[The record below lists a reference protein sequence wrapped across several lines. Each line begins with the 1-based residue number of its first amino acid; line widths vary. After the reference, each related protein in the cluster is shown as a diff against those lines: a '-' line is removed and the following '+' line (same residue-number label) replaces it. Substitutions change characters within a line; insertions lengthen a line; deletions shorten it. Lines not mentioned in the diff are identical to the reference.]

1 MRVPLSLRIFLVNAL
16 FTIGIGALAFV
27 LVERSFEHYYERWT
41 DSVATLPSEE
51 LFQASA
57 NEVARAL
64 LLRLEKPAEIK
75 DRDQDRIVLGL
86 NAILKEIPSIRGF
99 VVVDRDLRIQYS
111 NQVKDIDLGFTG
123 DRAALFDSDKIE
135 RRTTSHAGGDA
146 TTEVMVPIFDKA
158 AEGAPPRRLGS
169 LLMVYAPDAPLVGRL
184 PQLRPPRVL
193 PSDSMDALVFL
204 LLAGIAGG
212 LLIAGLTALPVRRL
226 DRALADFRKRGFRG
240 GLKVDGMG
248 IGMGMGGEI
257 ASAVSAINEMG
268 GRMEAMDERA
278 REREALLASL
288 SQSLE
293 EGMLAIDDRGMPVAW
308 NEAALRIIGL
318 PEGADE
324 KALRAA
330 LDRHKELAIGWSAG
344 STLEARIVDIPREGT
359 DPLPVQIAEV
369 PFESRPGALG
379 TLVLLRDLATLR
391 KVETHLLE
399 AGRFAVLAHLA
410 GSLAHEIRNP
420 LHAIGLSAGA
430 VQQYVGR
437 PQTETS
443 QRAVAESLS
452 TIQEETRRL
461 TELLN
466 NYLGMLR
473 SAPQPGPVDV
483 RDVCR
488 RVMQLLTHEAMVA
501 GVEME
506 LSGETDLPEVYG
518 VPDSLQQA
526 VLNLVLNAIQ
536 AMPRGGRVALQT
548 SAGNGLVRLS
558 VTDTGP
564 GLPPELADR
573 IFESRVTTKDGG
585 SGLGL
590 PLVRMIAEA
599 HGGSV
604 RYRSDPGQGATFTLV
619 LPSGREAA

>member
-1 MRVPLSLRIFLVNAL
+1 VRVPLSLRIFLVNAL

-308 NEAALRIIGL
+308 NEAALRI
-318 PEGADE
+318 
-324 KALRAA
+324 
-330 LDRHKELAIGWSAG
+330 
-344 STLEARIVDIPREGT
+344 
-359 DPLPVQIAEV
+359 AEV

-518 VPDSLQQA
+518 VPDRLQQA